1 MPKIRK
7 KAWESPTSENPV
19 DEMRWCFERGIRVC
33 VMPEVNKEGR
43 YFIQTGRYAL
53 EIKQG
58 DKVNCSE
65 YIYTAKNINDAIN
78 DAYRKIYQMNNGKK

>member
-1 MPKIRK
+1 MPKIKK
-7 KAWESPTSENPV
+7 KAWESPTSDNPV

-33 VMPEVNKEGR
+33 VMPEAIKEGR
-43 YFIQTGRYAL
+43 YFIQTGKYAL

-58 DKVNCSE
+58 DKTNCSG